1 MVQSWQD
8 LEASIQAWLKD
19 RQRTTKL
26 AYHRFYDTKSAGNA
40 MPAQPADFLIVMGGD
55 PLLIEAKYS
64 AVHDS
69 LRSCFSN
76 SVKGHQLASARVWNR
91 AGARYK
97 LLFYTKSCNQVEVW
111 DGLYCATQRAA
122 GKPLSLAER
131 TIYPSV
137 SEALEALISA

>member
-19 RQRTTKL
+19 AQRTTKL

-40 MPAQPADFLIVMGGD
+40 MPAQPADFFLVVGGA

-64 AVHDS
+64 AVHES

-76 SVKGHQLASARVWNR
+76 SVKGHQLASARIWSR
-91 AGARYK
+91 AGARY
-97 LLFYTKSCNQVEVW
+97 LILFYSKMASHVEVW
-111 DGLYCATQRAA
+111 DGPYCATQRAL
-122 GKPLSLAER
+122 GNPLSLLER
-131 TIYPSV
+131 NIYPSV
-137 SEALEALISA
+137 GEALEALTRA